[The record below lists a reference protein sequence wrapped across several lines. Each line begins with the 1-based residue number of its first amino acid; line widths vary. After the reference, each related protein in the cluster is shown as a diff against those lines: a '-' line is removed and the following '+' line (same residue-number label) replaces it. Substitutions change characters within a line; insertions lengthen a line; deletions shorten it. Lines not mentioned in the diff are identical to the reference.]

1 MPLLRDSLTRSVRGV
16 GREEAGG
23 KEENVCSR
31 HREAGKVKG
40 EKETQ
45 EGGRGE
51 ERGKRW
57 DSSGTSQ

>member
-1 MPLLRDSLTRSVRGV
+1 MPLLRDSLIQSVRGV

-23 KEENVCSR
+23 KEENVCTR
-31 HREAGKVKG
+31 HKEASKVK
-40 EKETQ
+40 EDKETE
-45 EGGRGE
+45 EGGRDD